1 MEAQHHL
8 ADGAAVHEDK
18 PGNLALGI
26 LRQEK
31 LAVQGESVFALE
43 NYLLGR
49 YQRRRRK
56 VSRQRLLGNH
66 FATMRPDFIGH
77 RWGCSCGAQ
86 TNNVLAIPD
95 LDRRPLDALAARQGL
110 WRRSAGCCYAP
121 QVPAVN
127 VALI

>member
-31 LAVQGESVFALE
+31 LAVQGEALFALE
-43 NYLLGR
+43 NYFLWR
-49 YQRRRRK
+49 YQRRRKK
-56 VSRQRLLGNH
+56 VTGQRLLGNH
-66 FATMRPDFIGH
+66 FATVRPDLIGH
-77 RWGCSCGAQ
+77 RRGCSRGAQ
-86 TNNVLAIPD
+86 TNNALAIPA
-95 LDRRPLDALAARQGL
+95 LDRRPLDAFAGRQGL

-121 QVPAVN
+121 QVPAVD